1 VAGDGSEGAKLWLAV
16 LTELKNRGIGE
27 VCIAVCD
34 GLKSLAEA
42 INTIG
47 SSPPTRPASRT

>member
-1 VAGDGSEGAKLWLAV
+1 V